1 MIHWTQEIPIGADNV
16 FADDSAAAIA
26 EFIRT
31 KGITRCPT
39 ACVLPTQG
47 LVGAADRA
55 ALEEYAVARDRM
67 RREKMAARMWSFLEA
82 SLPLVEEN
90 SSSAAPESIASG
102 SQAPATP
109 QA

>member
-1 MIHWTQEIPIGADNV
+1 MIHWTQEIPNGADNV
-16 FADDSAAAIA
+16 FADDDSAAAIA

-31 KGITRCPT
+31 RGITRCPT

-67 RREKMAARMWSFLEA
+67 RREKTAARMRSFLEA
-82 SLPLVEEN
+82 SLPLAEEK
-90 SSSAAPESIASG
+90 
-102 SQAPATP
+102 
-109 QA
+109 

>member
-1 MIHWTQEIPIGADNV
+1 MMHWTQEIPIGAGEI

-55 ALEEYAVARDRM
+55 ALEEYAVARDRT
-67 RREKMAARMWSFLEA
+67 RREKMAARIRSFWEA
-82 SLPLVEEN
+82 GLPLAEDK
-90 SSSAAPESIASG
+90 SPSAAESFASG
-102 SQAPATP
+102 SEGLATTRG
-109 QA
+109 

>member
-1 MIHWTQEIPIGADNV
+1 MIHWTQEIPIGA
-16 FADDSAAAIA
+16 ADVIVEDDCATAIA

-39 ACVLPTQG
+39 ACVSPTQG

-67 RREKMAARMWSFLEA
+67 RRERAVARMRSFWEA
-82 SLPLVEEN
+82 GTPLAEER
-90 SSSAAPESIASG
+90 
-102 SQAPATP
+102 
-109 QA
+109 

>member
-1 MIHWTQEIPIGADNV
+1 MMHWTQEIPTGADNL
-16 FADDSAAAIA
+16 FAGDDCTAAVA

-67 RREKMAARMWSFLEA
+67 RREKLAARMRSFWQA
-82 SLPLVEEN
+82 GLPLTAEK
-90 SSSAAPESIASG
+90 
-102 SQAPATP
+102 
-109 QA
+109 